1 MVRRARPGSLHAQFG
16 YTGAEI
22 STQGADFLPG
32 DLQVT
37 FQACKKYKRWQKYL
51 PEKQQGDFKFTGLEN
66 DNWQH
71 TIPSIIS
78 YIKLCVVPPGDVVV
92 RYDVGR

>member
-16 YTGAEI
+16 YTEAEI
-22 STQGADFLPG
+22 PTQGADFLPG

-51 PEKQQGDFKFTGLEN
+51 PENSKEILDLQVLKMITGN
-66 DNWQH
+66 RH
-71 TIPSIIS
+71 TTIIS

>member
-1 MVRRARPGSLHAQFG
+1 MVRRARPGSHHAQFG

-37 FQACKKYKRWQKYL
+37 FQACKNYKRWQKYL

-66 DNWQH
+66 DNDNWQQTH
-71 TIPSIIS
+71 YHCILYQT
-78 YIKLCVVPPGDVVV
+78 LRGPPW
-92 RYDVGR
+92 